1 MWYVNYMSIK
11 LFLKIRDYEGYKLS
25 KGSNRLITVDAGRW
39 VPWVY
44 TILSTF
50 AHLWYFSQ

>member
-11 LFLKIRDYEGYKLS
+11 LFLKIRDYEGYKLN